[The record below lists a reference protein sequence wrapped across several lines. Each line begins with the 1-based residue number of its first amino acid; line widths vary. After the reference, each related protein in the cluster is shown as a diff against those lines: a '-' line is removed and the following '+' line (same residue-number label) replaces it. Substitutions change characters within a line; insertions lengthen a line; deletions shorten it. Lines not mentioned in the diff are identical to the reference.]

1 MTMHDDPDLRLLE
14 DDLRKLA
21 EPSEDDERLRL
32 ALRNQLANRSRPQ
45 RQLPRRRLSTR
56 LAVGVATAAA
66 VAAVTIVALVGS
78 AGSPGPTAADAAIIH
93 HTLRAITPPANS
105 ILHVKV
111 VGAQNG
117 VTVVGETWQQ
127 TGPPFANRAIKGP
140 IGHEGE
146 AGDDGTTSFNYDP
159 STNTIYE
166 QPDSSPP
173 TFADP
178 VSAVRQELA
187 SGAAQFHGTVT
198 IDGSALY
205 KIDLPHGMV
214 GYFEEGTYQPRYLDD
229 PQRDGSVV
237 RLRVLAY
244 EYLPMSAANRE
255 LLSVTAQHPTAPIA
269 AGSGAA
275 SSK

>member
-1 MTMHDDPDLRLLE
+1 MTMHDDPGLRLLE

-21 EPSEDDERLRL
+21 EPNEDDERLRR
-32 ALRNQLANRSRPQ
+32 ALRDQLADRSRPK
-45 RQLPRRRLSTR
+45 RPRRRLPTR
-56 LAVGVATAAA
+56 LAVGIAAATAAA
-66 VAAVTIVALVGS
+66 AITLVALIGS
-78 AGSPGPTAADAAIIH
+78 TGSPGPTAADAAIIH
-93 HTLRAITPPANS
+93 HALGAITPPANA

-111 VGAQNG
+111 VGVQNG
-117 VTVVGETWQQ
+117 VTVGGETWQQ
-127 TGPPFANRAIKGP
+127 TGPPYANRAIKGP

-166 QPDSSPP
+166 QPDSSRP

-187 SGAAQFHGTVT
+187 SGDARYRGTVT
-198 IDGSALY
+198 IDGIALY
-205 KIDLPHGMV
+205 RIDLPQGLV
-214 GYFEEGTYQPRYLDD
+214 GYFEEGNYQPRYLDD

-237 RLRVLAY
+237 RLRVVAY
-244 EYLPMSAANRE
+244 EYLPMTAANRE
-255 LLSVTAQHPTAPIA
+255 LLSVTAQHPSAPIA

>member
-45 RQLPRRRLSTR
+45 PQWPRRRLSTR

-166 QPDSSPP
+166 QPDSSRP

-214 GYFEEGTYQPRYLDD
+214 GYFEEGTSQPRYLDD

>member
-45 RQLPRRRLSTR
+45 PQWPRRRLSTR

-78 AGSPGPTAADAAIIH
+78 AGSSGPTAADAAIIH

-255 LLSVTAQHPTAPIA
+255 LLSVTAQHPPAPIA

>member
-1 MTMHDDPDLRLLE
+1 MTMHDDPGLRLLE

-45 RQLPRRRLSTR
+45 PQWPRRRLSTR

-78 AGSPGPTAADAAIIH
+78 AGSSGPTAADAAIIH